1 MKRNIMIDDLEL
13 AQLLCTRLCHDLA
26 GPIGAV
32 SSGVELMGADPALI
46 DEEILAL
53 LSSSALA
60 GARKLKFMR
69 IAFGWSG
76 GGDLALEQVENAFK
90 DYLNATAGPS
100 GAPTL
105 SWADMETLD
114 VFGLSLGDNFEQ
126 VLANVVLVGLEVQP
140 RCDRLAIRAGRN
152 EGELFI
158 EVVNK
163 VLAGAPRVREEIVG
177 VVTGNGQHAIGP
189 QTIQAHLVNRLLSAS
204 GGKVTIRPV
213 SDGIITKAEWN
224 QVS

>member
-1 MKRNIMIDDLEL
+1 MIDDLEL

-32 SSGVELMGADPALI
+32 SSGVELMGEDPALI

-53 LSSSALA
+53 LSNSALA

-69 IAFGWSG
+69 IAFGWPG

-100 GAPTL
+100 GAPAL
-105 SWADMETLD
+105 SWADMETLNAL
-114 VFGLSLGDNFEQ
+114 GLSLGDNFAQ

-152 EGELFI
+152 EGGLFI

-163 VLAGAPRVREEIVG
+163 ILEGAPRIREDIVG
-177 VVTGNGQHAIGP
+177 VVAENGQNAISP
-189 QTIQAHLVNRLLSAS
+189 QTIQAHLGNRLLTAL
-204 GGKVTIRPV
+204 GGKLSIRVV
-213 SDGIITKAEWN
+213 SDGTITKAEWS